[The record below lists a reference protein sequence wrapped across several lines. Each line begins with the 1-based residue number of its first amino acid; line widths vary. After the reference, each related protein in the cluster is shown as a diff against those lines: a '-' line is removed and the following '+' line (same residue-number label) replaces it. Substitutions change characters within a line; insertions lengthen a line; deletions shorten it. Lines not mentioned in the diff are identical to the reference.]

1 MRVANILEDLIQSG
15 SNYSEL
21 KTCKKF
27 KHEKFTYNFTMPD
40 DDNDNEKK
48 KITLRGSGSNFNR
61 YMTQTKK
68 SKKTSD
74 KSAFPN

>member
-40 DDNDNEKK
+40 DDVDEKK
-48 KITLRGSGSNFNR
+48 IKLRGSGSNFNR